1 MFKEKVQLLSVLLV
15 LVLTELGVEH
25 FNMALSI

>member
-15 LVLTELGVEH
+15 LFITGLGGEH

>member
-15 LVLTELGVEH
+15 LFLTELGVEH